1 MKLAK
6 LHQKE
11 EFSKDLAKIQKI
23 CRNRLFTSHP
33 GAVTAD
39 CFRTAVSCAWTKCRA
54 SFFVFTILA
63 SALSAECLAEP
74 AGQPQAWVYV
84 YSFSMMAL
92 NNRSHVAGGVLCQDY
107 SGSHLHVG
115 WRSTGSGRAGS
126 VAMAHGPSR
135 SAACGIF
142 PDRGTNPCPLHRQAD
157 SQPLH
162 QQGSP
167 RLFLEGTSEQCS
179 SLAVRGES
187 GKCCVQYS

>member
-1 MKLAK
+1 MVLGNPWCKEDPTLRMERAPRGQMKLAK

-115 WRSTGSGRAGS
+115 WRVNLGNAVFNTVKTFFFRVEYLDFKTPVLGELQRRGDS
-126 VAMAHGPSR
+126 V
-135 SAACGIF
+135 
-142 PDRGTNPCPLHRQAD
+142 
-157 SQPLH
+157 
-162 QQGSP
+162 
-167 RLFLEGTSEQCS
+167 
-179 SLAVRGES
+179 
-187 GKCCVQYS
+187 

>member
-1 MKLAK
+1 MVLGNPWCKEDPTLRMERAPRGQMKLAK

-74 AGQPQAWVYV
+74 AGQPQVNLGNAVFNTVKTFFFRVEYLD
-84 YSFSMMAL
+84 FKTP
-92 NNRSHVAGGVLCQDY
+92 VLGELQRRGD
-107 SGSHLHVG
+107 
-115 WRSTGSGRAGS
+115 S
-126 VAMAHGPSR
+126 V
-135 SAACGIF
+135 
-142 PDRGTNPCPLHRQAD
+142 
-157 SQPLH
+157 
-162 QQGSP
+162 
-167 RLFLEGTSEQCS
+167 
-179 SLAVRGES
+179 
-187 GKCCVQYS
+187 